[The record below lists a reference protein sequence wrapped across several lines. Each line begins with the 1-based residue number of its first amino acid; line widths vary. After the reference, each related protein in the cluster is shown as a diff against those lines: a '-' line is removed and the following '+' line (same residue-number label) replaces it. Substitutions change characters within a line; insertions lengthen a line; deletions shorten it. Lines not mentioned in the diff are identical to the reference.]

1 MLQMANKAQ
10 VGSFILPKVMTLL
23 PILLL
28 ADEMLIM
35 STAAIGLQQQLDA

>member
-10 VGSFILPKVMTLL
+10 VGSFILPKVMTLV
-23 PILLL
+23 PILVF
-28 ADEMLIM
+28 ADEMLNM